1 MSIWDDMV
9 GEYLRGYDGKFY
21 VVTHYDGKGGLY
33 VEEVSEESARLEGSR
48 LRMDVV
54 PNGVQKCQCC
64 ELHLLPRPQVAS
76 VLDGSAQ
83 QPMRAGWAD

>member
-54 PNGVQKCQCC
+54 PNGVQKCLSVSAVNSTYSHVHKWHRFWMD
-64 ELHLLPRPQVAS
+64 LHNNR
-76 VLDGSAQ
+76 
-83 QPMRAGWAD
+83 